1 MLHIWKA
8 QGQGQIVQAVTSLR
22 APCLCSTA
30 RCWRRARA
38 RWCGRHTQRQSAS
51 VPVFCLRRGAEA
63 LTRYA
68 ANKLV
73 AHAAL
78 TEALAV
84 GQRTRAEDPS
94 RRWGRAGKLASRPG
108 LHERPESRHRK
119 PPVAATAEYTAVQ
132 VVTARPRQPRELS
145 TSPAAIAERMRMID
159 SARPLNT
166 ESALP
171 RSWHHQSGH
180 PNYDAEASPQRG
192 H

>member
-1 MLHIWKA
+1 MEVYHIWEYMYGVLHIWKA

-68 ANKLV
+68 AQTWV

-78 TEALAV
+78 AEALAV
-84 GQRTRAEDPS
+84 GQSDKGRGSKQKMGAGWQAGQQARAA
-94 RRWGRAGKLASRPG
+94 RAAGKPAPEAARNCRTVVSCACRVFLTRLTVSAPPRAFLAS
-108 LHERPESRHRK
+108 S
-119 PPVAATAEYTAVQ
+119 V
-132 VVTARPRQPRELS
+132 LS
-145 TSPAAIAERMRMID
+145 VHA
-159 SARPLNT
+159 
-166 ESALP
+166 
-171 RSWHHQSGH
+171 
-180 PNYDAEASPQRG
+180 
-192 H
+192 